1 MGLTFTA
8 YLLLAVVAAL
18 IAIALLAAAVG
29 HLLDSAGRGHPRKP
43 NPEQK
48 DTP

>member
-8 YLLLAVVAAL
+8 LLLLAAVAAL
-18 IAIALLAAAVG
+18 IAIALLAIAVG
-29 HLLDSAGRGHPRKP
+29 HLLDSVSKGHPRKP

>member
-8 YLLLAVVAAL
+8 LLVVAAVAAL
-18 IAIALLAAAVG
+18 IAIGLLAVTVG
-29 HLLDSAGRGHPRKP
+29 YLLDSAGRGHPRKP

>member
-8 YLLLAVVAAL
+8 LLALAVVAAL
-18 IAIALLAAAVG
+18 IALALLAVGVG
-29 HLLDSAGRGHPRKP
+29 HLLDSVSKGHPRKP